1 MWRGQMARNVGGQRN
16 RELGEAAEI
25 GGGGGSLGLV
35 RNVGQGNSQECM
47 RVSLAK
53 TPSTM
58 GYGT

>member
-1 MWRGQMARNVGGQRN
+1 MARNVGGQRN